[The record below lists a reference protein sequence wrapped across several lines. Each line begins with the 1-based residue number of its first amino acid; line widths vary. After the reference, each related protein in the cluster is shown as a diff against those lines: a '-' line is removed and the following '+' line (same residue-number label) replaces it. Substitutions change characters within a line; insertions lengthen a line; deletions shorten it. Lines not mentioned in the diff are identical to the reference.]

1 MNFKLRSDINARTAL
16 VYGGAAFLLVIVGFR
31 SIFATLDPEHVGL
44 MTYLSIAALI
54 LEFVLLIFYAQ
65 SIYNLGPD
73 GGGESYST
81 SASAAAGAVS
91 TMDKESVSALTG
103 AGAGLKDELRDHNK
117 KIEALS
123 DGVNKLVKGSIQKEI
138 HKEISKILNKALDT

>member
-54 LEFVLLIFYAQ
+54 LEFVLLIIYAQ
-65 SIYNLGPD
+65 AIYNLGPD
-73 GGGESYST
+73 GGESQS
-81 SASAAAGAVS
+81 SASDAVGAVS
-91 TMDKESVSALTG
+91 KMDKDSVSALTG
-103 AGAGLKDELRDHNK
+103 AVAGLKDELRDHNK
-117 KIEALS
+117 KIETLS
-123 DGVNKLVKGSIQKEI
+123 DGVNKLVKGSVQKEI
-138 HKEISKILNKALDT
+138 HKEISKILNKALDS